1 MYTPVSLRPSA
12 RSCRACEAGH
22 RRFILDLS
30 VAAGSPSVAWRA
42 GSFLQL
48 AYIGDDILPTG
59 FAREIDEHPGPAN
72 EAGRV
77 CEEFVEV
84 VVVPSDVCILHRR

>member
-1 MYTPVSLRPSA
+1 MYTPVDLEHDLAGLVR
-12 RSCRACEAGH
+12 RA
-22 RRFILDLS
+22 ILVSFWICQWQRDLHL
-30 VAAGSPSVAWRA
+30 SPWRA